1 MSDELR
7 PEPAI
12 EAAAVDAQGVVVSDA
27 PCRQCGYNL
36 RGLNKTGVCPEC
48 ASPVAVSVRGDSL
61 RYAALPW
68 VRQVVRGVRATT
80 WGVRGFIV
88 LMIGAI
94 FFAVFL
100 VSTMIAA
107 GTAAVWIVG
116 LLAGALGIAG
126 LVCFALTQ
134 LGIWL
139 STAPDPSRALDR
151 AQVTPRRI
159 ARTAPVA
166 LLLCYALKLGVP
178 LTTGPLAVVLQ
189 VLSFVTFGVLCVGAV
204 GYLRYMQTI
213 CGRIPRRDLAN
224 RAGGLLQLVVVLV
237 VLVIG
242 MAVTAEVL
250 AQLRVAGFEFG
261 TATGSLRT
269 QVSALSGPVRMTHPM
284 AQTLGSI
291 VGLVTVILWL
301 VLIVRLVNWL
311 GSLTRALREQLGYAE
326 LDAARGADSH

>member
-1 MSDELR
+1 L
-7 PEPAI
+7 
-12 EAAAVDAQGVVVSDA
+12 
-27 PCRQCGYNL
+27 CRQCGYNL
-36 RGLNKTGVCPEC
+36 RGLNKAGVCPEC
-48 ASPVAVSVRGDSL
+48 ASPVAVSVRGDYL

-100 VSTMIAA
+100 VSTLVAA
-107 GTAAVWIVG
+107 GAAALWAVG
-116 LLAGALGIAG
+116 VLAGGLGIAG
-126 LVCFALTQ
+126 LACFVLTQ

-151 AQVTPRRI
+151 ELVTPRRI

-166 LLLCYALKLGVP
+166 LLLCYALKLGIP
-178 LTTGPLAVVLQ
+178 LTTGPVAVVLQ
-189 VLSFVTFGVLCVGAV
+189 VLSFVTLGVLFAGVV

-224 RAGGLLQLVVVLV
+224 RAGGLLQLVVVLI

-250 AQLRVAGFEFG
+250 AQLGVAGFEFG

-269 QVSALSGPVRMTHPM
+269 QVSALSGPVRMTHPA
-284 AQTLGSI
+284 AQTTGSI

-311 GSLTRALREQLGYAE
+311 GALTRALREQLNYAE
-326 LDAARGADSH
+326 QDAAGGADSN